1 MTGSGPDPASAGPN
15 RQSIWRNW
23 CTLAGAIIATGG
35 LFAFLF
41 LFTLDMTGKGRG
53 NPYLGILSYVVAP
66 FFLAT
71 GLVLVFFGAWRRR
84 VELAKLRGLGR
95 PTPLAIDLS
104 RKRDRVILTTF
115 VSGTLVYL
123 LMTAVGSYQTYVYTE
138 SVEFCGMVCHSVM
151 GPELT
156 AYRRNSHAKV
166 ACVDCHV
173 GEGATRFISAK
184 INGVRQLFGI
194 TFDNFPRPIPIPIHN
209 LRPARET
216 CERCHWPEKHS
227 GNLERTIPRFLSD
240 DANTPFT
247 IRLLLKVGGS
257 GTDHGKPE
265 GIHWHTGK
273 DTTVEY
279 FASDPQRQTIPW
291 VRVTDPNGRVTI
303 YRKPDFKGNPDPSQT
318 RTMDCIDCH
327 NRPAHRYSTPND
339 AIDEAIYLGRIDR
352 SLPGIKRT
360 AVDLL
365 SQPYTTKDEAVA
377 KIAAAL
383 LKKYPGAAHIGDT
396 VAAVSAVYQ
405 FNFFPEMKVDWSKYP
420 ENIGHMDNPGCFR
433 CHDGKHVSD
442 NGRPMPA
449 TACDSCHVILA
460 QGAGADL
467 AKLAPAGL
475 AFKHPSADLEGVDL
489 ICSDCHNGKNQDN

>member
-1 MTGSGPDPASAGPN
+1 MTGPGPDPASAGPN

-53 NPYLGILSYVVAP
+53 NPYLGILTYVVAP

-71 GLVLVFFGAWRRR
+71 GLVLVLFGAWRRR
-84 VELAKLRGLGR
+84 AELARLRGLGR
-95 PTPLAIDLS
+95 PAPLAIDLS

-156 AYRRNSHAKV
+156 AYRRNSHARV

-173 GEGATRFISAK
+173 GEGAARFVTAK

-194 TFDNFPRPIPIPIHN
+194 TFDNYPRPIPIPIHN

-247 IRLLLKVGGS
+247 VRLLLKVGGS

-279 FASDPQRQTIPW
+279 YASDAQRQTIPW
-291 VRVTDPNGRVTI
+291 VRVTDPSGRVTI
-303 YRKPDFKGNPDPSQT
+303 YRKTDFKGTPDPAQI
-318 RTMDCIDCH
+318 RIMDCIDCH

-339 AIDEAIYLGRIDR
+339 AVDEAIYLGRIDR

-365 SQPYTTKDEAVA
+365 TQPYATQEEGEA
-377 KIAAAL
+377 KIEAAL
-383 LKKYPGAAHIGDT
+383 LKKYPGAAHINEAA
-396 VAAVSAVYQ
+396 VAVSAVYQ

-433 CHDGKHVSD
+433 CHDGKHVAD
-442 NGRPMPA
+442 NGNPMPA